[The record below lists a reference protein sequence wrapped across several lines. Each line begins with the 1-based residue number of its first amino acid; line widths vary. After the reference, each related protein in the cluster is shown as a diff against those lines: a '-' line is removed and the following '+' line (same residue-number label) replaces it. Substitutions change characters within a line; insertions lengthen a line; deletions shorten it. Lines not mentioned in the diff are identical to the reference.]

1 MFMNPYM
8 FLEVN
13 PDVAA
18 IINEKSSA
26 DLFDKEPSEPTKVKG
41 STRGYVAWG
50 GDNNLP
56 QQIREK
62 VYDSDVMSPNMWFNI
77 LTCYG
82 RGVKY
87 TNKDGSQV
95 TDEEIKTF
103 FKRNRL
109 IPLMWEEI
117 TDIKFW
123 NFAVVVFILDAEGNK
138 VVQIVHKEA
147 MYIRLETCNP
157 TTGRIENVLY
167 ANWEDQESARD
178 PEVIDLLD
186 MRDPWGDLMARLGR
200 IPGPDG
206 KIKKSDTR
214 KFAYLIRIPTPGNKY
229 YPFAYWMST
238 LRSGWYDLSVMVP
251 RVKKAH
257 MKSGMKI
264 RYQVE
269 IDKEFWTYLYQ
280 SEQITD
286 PEKQKARRELE
297 IKNIKEFLSGIEN
310 SDKVWFS
317 GYYIDPNK
325 IEHKLVR
332 INVIDNKKE
341 GGDWIE
347 DAEEAA
353 NFLCY
358 AQGVHPH
365 LNGATPGKNKGS
377 QSGSDKRE
385 LFTMKQAI
393 EKPVR
398 DLLLEPL
405 TLIADVNNWNINF
418 EIPDIMLTTLDKGTD
433 AKEVTQYKTEDHV
446 TEE

>member
-1 MFMNPYM
+1 MNDYM
-8 FLEVN
+8 CVLELN
-13 PDVAA
+13 SDVAA
-18 IINEKSSA
+18 IVNEVSSA
-26 DLFDKEPSEPTKVKG
+26 DLFDKEPSEPIKVKG
-41 STRGYVAWG
+41 ATRGYVEWG
-50 GDNNLP
+50 RDNGLP
-56 QQIREK
+56 QKIRDK
-62 VYDSDVMSPNMWFNI
+62 VFDSDVMSPNMLFNI
-77 LTCYG
+77 LACYG
-82 RGVKY
+82 RGV
-87 TNKDGSQV
+87 TFCNEDGSKV
-95 TDEEIKTF
+95 TDENIVVF

-109 IPLMWEEI
+109 TPLMWEVM

-123 NFAVVVFILDAEGNK
+123 NFAVVVLILDNEGEN
-138 VVQIVHKEA
+138 VVQVLHKDA
-147 MYIRLETCNP
+147 MYIRLESCDP
-157 TTGRIENVLY
+157 VTGRIEHVLY
-167 ANWEDQESARD
+167 ANWEDNECAAN
-178 PEVIDLLD
+178 PEVIELLD
-186 MRDPWGDLMARLGR
+186 MRDPWGDMMVRLGR
-200 IPGPDG
+200 LPGDNG
-206 KIKKSDTR
+206 KVIKTKDR

-238 LRSGWYDLSVMVP
+238 FRSGWYDVSGIVP
-251 RVKKAH
+251 RAKKAH

-280 SEQITD
+280 SENITD
-286 PEKQKARRELE
+286 PEQKLKRREQE
-297 IKNIKEFLSGIEN
+297 IQNIKMFLSGVEN
-310 SDKVWFS
+310 GDKVWFS

-332 INVIDNKKE
+332 INVIDTNKE

-398 DLLLEPL
+398 DLVLEPL
-405 TLIADVNNWNINF
+405 ALVADINRWEIRF
-418 EIPDIMLTTLDKGTD
+418 DIPDIMLTTLDQGTD
-433 AKEVTQYKTEDHV
+433 AKEVSQNKPKKDDTTK
-446 TEE
+446 

>member
-1 MFMNPYM
+1 MMDYVSV
-8 FLEVN
+8 LEVSS
-13 PDVAA
+13 DVAA
-18 IINEKSSA
+18 IINEVSSA
-26 DLFDKEPSEPTKVKG
+26 DLFDKEPTQPVTVKG
-41 STRGYVAWG
+41 SSRGYVQWG
-50 GDNNLP
+50 YDNNLP
-56 QQIREK
+56 QQIRDK
-62 VYDSDVMSPNMWFNI
+62 VYDSDVMSPNMLFNV

-82 RGVKY
+82 RGVNY
-87 TNKDGSQV
+87 TRKDGSPIEE
-95 TDEEIKTF
+95 EEITTF

-109 IPLMWEEI
+109 IPLMWEAI

-123 NFAVVVFILDAEGNK
+123 NFAVLVLILDKEGNK
-138 VVQIVHKEA
+138 VVQLVHKEA

-157 TTGRIENVLY
+157 ATGRIEHVLY
-167 ANWEDQESARD
+167 ANWEDQESAEH
-178 PEVIDLLD
+178 PEVIELLD
-186 MRDPWGDLMARLGR
+186 MHDPWGDMMMRLGR
-200 IPGPDG
+200 LPGADG
-206 KIKKSDTR
+206 RMLRTNVR
-214 KFAYLIRIPTPGNKY
+214 KFAFLVRIPTPGNKY

-251 RVKKAH
+251 KVKKAH

-269 IDKEFWTYLYQ
+269 IDKEFWTYLFQ

-286 PEKQKARRELE
+286 PEKQKERRNKE
-297 IKNIKEFLSGIEN
+297 IQNIKEFLSGLE
-310 SDKVWFS
+310 SGDKVWFS

-325 IEHKLVR
+325 VEHRLVR
-332 INVIDNKKE
+332 INIIDTKKE

-405 TLIADVNNWNINF
+405 VLVADVNGWDIQF
-418 EIPDIMLTTLDKGTD
+418 DIPDIMLTTLDQGTD
-433 AKEVTQYKTEDHV
+433 AKEISQNKKDKDDTAE
-446 TEE
+446 

>member
-1 MFMNPYM
+1 MMDYVSV
-8 FLEVN
+8 LEVSS
-13 PDVAA
+13 DVAA
-18 IINEKSSA
+18 IINEVSSA
-26 DLFDKEPSEPTKVKG
+26 DLFDKELTQPITVKG
-41 STRGYVAWG
+41 SSRGYVQWG
-50 GDNNLP
+50 YDNNLP
-56 QQIREK
+56 QLIRDK
-62 VYDSDVMSPNMWFNI
+62 VYNSDVMSPNMLFNI

-82 RGVKY
+82 RGVNY
-87 TNKDGSQV
+87 TRKDGSPIKE
-95 TDEEIKTF
+95 EEITTF

-109 IPLMWEEI
+109 IPLMWEAI

-123 NFAVVVFILDAEGNK
+123 NFAVFVVILDKEGNK
-138 VVQIVHKEA
+138 VVQLVHKEA

-157 TTGRIENVLY
+157 ATGRIEHVLY
-167 ANWEDQESARD
+167 ANWEDQESAEH
-178 PEVIDLLD
+178 PEVIELLD
-186 MRDPWGDLMARLGR
+186 MRDPWGDMMIRLGR
-200 IPGPDG
+200 LPGPDG
-206 KIKKSDTR
+206 RTLKTDVR
-214 KFAYLIRIPTPGNKY
+214 KFAFLVRIPTPGNKY

-251 RVKKAH
+251 KVKKAH

-269 IDKEFWTYLYQ
+269 IDKEFWTYLFQ

-286 PEKQKARRELE
+286 PEKQRRNKE
-297 IKNIKEFLSGIEN
+297 IQNIKEFLSGLE
-310 SDKVWFS
+310 SGDKVWFS
-317 GYYIDPNK
+317 GYYIDPNRV
-325 IEHKLVR
+325 EHRLVR
-332 INVIDNKKE
+332 INIIDTKKE

-398 DLLLEPL
+398 DLLLWL
-405 TLIADVNNWNINF
+405 
-418 EIPDIMLTTLDKGTD
+418 M
-433 AKEVTQYKTEDHV
+433 
-446 TEE
+446 

>member
-1 MFMNPYM
+1 MMDYVSV
-8 FLEVN
+8 LEVS

-18 IINEKSSA
+18 IINETSSA
-26 DLFDKEPSEPTKVKG
+26 DLFDKEPTQPVTVKG
-41 STRGYVAWG
+41 SSRGYVQWG
-50 GDNNLP
+50 PDNSLP
-56 QQIREK
+56 QLIRDK
-62 VYDSDVMSPNMWFNI
+62 VYDSDVMSPNMLFNV

-82 RGVKY
+82 RGVNY
-87 TNKDGSQV
+87 TRKDGSPIEE
-95 TDEEIKTF
+95 EEITTF

-109 IPLMWEEI
+109 IPLMWEAI

-123 NFAVVVFILDAEGNK
+123 NFAVLVLILDKEGNK
-138 VVQIVHKEA
+138 VVQLVHKEA

-157 TTGRIENVLY
+157 ATGRIEHVLY
-167 ANWEDQESARD
+167 ANWEDRESAEH
-178 PEVIDLLD
+178 PEVIELLD
-186 MRDPWGDLMARLGR
+186 MRDPWGDMMIRLGR
-200 IPGPDG
+200 LPGPDG
-206 KIKKSDTR
+206 RTLKTAVR
-214 KFAYLIRIPTPGNKY
+214 KFAFLVRIPTPGNKY

-251 RVKKAH
+251 KVKKAH

-269 IDKEFWTYLYQ
+269 IDKEFWNYLFQ

-286 PEKQKARRELE
+286 PEKQKERRNKE
-297 IKNIKEFLSGIEN
+297 IQNIKEFLSGLE
-310 SDKVWFS
+310 SGDKVWFS
-317 GYYIDPNK
+317 AYYIDPNK
-325 IEHKLVR
+325 MEHRLVR
-332 INVIDNKKE
+332 INIIDTKKE

-405 TLIADVNNWNINF
+405 VLVADVNGWDIRF
-418 EIPDIMLTTLDKGTD
+418 DIPDIMLTTLDKGTD
-433 AKEVTQYKTEDHV
+433 AKEVSQNK
-446 TEE
+446 EEKDDTAE

>member
-1 MFMNPYM
+1 M
-8 FLEVN
+8 LELA

-18 IINEKSSA
+18 IVNEVSSA
-26 DLFDKEPSEPTKVKG
+26 DLFDTESTQPIKVKG
-41 STRGYVAWG
+41 SSRGYVPWG
-50 GDNNLP
+50 GDNALP
-56 QQIREK
+56 QQIRDK
-62 VYDSDVMSPNMWFNI
+62 VYESDVMSPNMLFNV

-82 RGVKY
+82 RGVGY
-87 TNKDGSQV
+87 TNKDGSEV
-95 TDEEIKTF
+95 SDEEVITF

-109 IPLMWEEI
+109 IPLMWESI
-117 TDIKFW
+117 TDVKFW
-123 NFAVVVFILDAEGNK
+123 NFAVMVLILDTEGNK
-138 VVQIVHKEA
+138 VVQIIQKEA
-147 MYIRLETCNP
+147 MYCRFETCNP
-157 TTGRIENVLY
+157 KTGRIEKVLY
-167 ANWEDQESARD
+167 ANWEDQDSVD
-178 PEVIDLLD
+178 NPEVIELLD
-186 MRDPWGDLMARLGR
+186 TRDPWGDMMIRLGR
-200 IPGPDG
+200 LPGPDG
-206 KIKKSDTR
+206 KTRKSTER
-214 KFAYLIRIPTPGNKY
+214 KFAYLVKIPTPGNKY

-251 RVKKAH
+251 KVKKAH

-269 IDKEFWTYLYQ
+269 IDKDFWKYLYDA
-280 SEQITD
+280 EQITD
-286 PEKQKARRELE
+286 PEKQKERRIQE
-297 IKNIKEFLSGIEN
+297 INNIKEFLSGVEN
-310 SDKVWFS
+310 GDKVWFS

-325 IEHKLVR
+325 VEHRLVR

-405 TLIADVNNWNINF
+405 TLVADVNGWDLRF
-418 EIPDIMLTTLDKGTD
+418 DIPDIMLSTLDQGRD
-433 AKEVTQYKTEDHV
+433 AKEVSQNKPQGNDTDD
-446 TEE
+446 

>member
-1 MFMNPYM
+1 MTEYVHILELNP
-8 FLEVN
+8 E
-13 PDVAA
+13 VAA
-18 IINEKSSA
+18 IVNEVSSS
-26 DLFDKEPSEPTKVKG
+26 DLFDKESSEPVKVNG
-41 STRGYVAWG
+41 SPRGYVSW
-50 GDNNLP
+50 GDNNDLP
-56 QQIREK
+56 KKIRDK
-62 VYDSDVMSPNMWFNI
+62 VYDSDVMSPNMLFNV

-87 TNKDGSQV
+87 NTKDGYPIS
-95 TDEEIKTF
+95 DEEIEIF

-109 IPLMWEEI
+109 VSIMWEAI

-123 NFAVVVFILDAEGNK
+123 NFAVLVLILDKEGNK
-138 VVQIVHKEA
+138 VVQLLHKEA

-157 TTGRIENVLY
+157 KTGRIERVLY
-167 ANWEDQESARD
+167 ANWEDNDSANN
-178 PEVIDLLD
+178 PEVIELLD
-186 MRDPWGDLMARLGR
+186 TRDPWGDMMTRLGR
-200 IPGPDG
+200 IPGKDG
-206 KIKKSDTR
+206 KINKTTER
-214 KFAYLIRIPTPGNKY
+214 KFAFLVKIPTPGNKY

-251 RVKKAH
+251 RVKKSH

-269 IDKEFWTYLYQ
+269 IHRDFWKYLYE

-286 PEKQKARRELE
+286 PEKQKERRELE
-297 IKNIKEFLSGIEN
+297 LKNIREFLSGLEN
-310 SDKVWFS
+310 GDKVWFS
-317 GYYIDPNK
+317 GYYVNPDK
-325 IEHKLVR
+325 VEVKLVR
-332 INVIDNKKE
+332 INIIDTKKE

-405 TLIADVNNWNINF
+405 ALIADVNGWDIHF
-418 EIPDIMLTTLDKGTD
+418 EIPDIMLTTLDQGVD
-433 AKEVTQYKTEDHV
+433 AKEISQEKPEKNDTRE
-446 TEE
+446 

>member
-1 MFMNPYM
+1 MMEHVYI
-8 FLEVN
+8 LELS
-13 PDVAA
+13 PEVAA
-18 IINEKSSA
+18 IVNEASSA
-26 DLFDKEPSEPTKVKG
+26 DLFDKELSEPVKVKG
-41 STRGYVAWG
+41 STRGYVSW
-50 GDNNLP
+50 GDNNDLP
-56 QQIREK
+56 KQIRDK
-62 VYDSDVMSPNMWFNI
+62 VYESDVMSPNMLFNV

-82 RGVKY
+82 RGVRY
-87 TNKDGSQV
+87 STKDGS
-95 TDEEIKTF
+95 EISDKDMEIF

-109 IPLMWEEI
+109 VSIMWEAI

-123 NFAVVVFILDAEGNK
+123 NFAVLVLILNKEGNK
-138 VVQIVHKEA
+138 VVQLLHKEA
-147 MYIRLETCNP
+147 MYVRLETCNP
-157 TTGRIENVLY
+157 KTGRIENVLY
-167 ANWEDQESARD
+167 ANWEDNDSAND
-178 PEVIDLLD
+178 PEVIPLLD
-186 MRDPWGDLMARLGR
+186 TRDPWGDMMIRLGR
-200 IPGPDG
+200 LPGIDG
-206 KIKKSDTR
+206 KMKSTEER
-214 KFAYLIRIPTPGNKY
+214 KFAFLVKIPTPGNKY

-251 RVKKAH
+251 KVKKAH

-269 IDKEFWTYLYQ
+269 IHRDFWKYLYE

-286 PEKQKARRELE
+286 PAKQKERRELE
-297 IKNIKEFLSGIEN
+297 LKNIREFLSGLEN
-310 SDKVWFS
+310 GDKVWFS
-317 GYYIDPNK
+317 GYYVNPDK
-325 IEHKLVR
+325 VEVKLVR
-332 INVIDNKKE
+332 INVIDTKKE

-405 TLIADVNNWNINF
+405 ALIADVNGWDIHF
-418 EIPDIMLTTLDKGTD
+418 EIPNIMLTTLDQGVD
-433 AKEVTQYKTEDHV
+433 AKEVSQEKPEKNDTGE
-446 TEE
+446 

>member
-1 MFMNPYM
+1 M
-8 FLEVN
+8 LELA

-18 IINEKSSA
+18 IVNEASSA
-26 DLFDKEPSEPTKVKG
+26 DLFDTESTQPTKVKG
-41 STRGYVAWG
+41 SSRGYVPWG
-50 GDNNLP
+50 GDNALP
-56 QQIREK
+56 QQIRDK
-62 VYDSDVMSPNMWFNI
+62 VYESDVMSPNMLFNV

-82 RGVKY
+82 RGVGY
-87 TNKDGSQV
+87 TNKDGSEV
-95 TDEEIKTF
+95 TDEEVITF

-109 IPLMWEEI
+109 IPLMWESI
-117 TDIKFW
+117 TDVKFW
-123 NFAVVVFILDAEGNK
+123 NFAVMVLILDTEGNK
-138 VVQIVHKEA
+138 VVQVIQKEA
-147 MYIRLETCNP
+147 MYCRFETCNP
-157 TTGRIENVLY
+157 KTGRIEKVLY
-167 ANWEDQESARD
+167 ANWEDQDSAD
-178 PEVIDLLD
+178 NPEVIELLD
-186 MRDPWGDLMARLGR
+186 TRDPWGDMMTRLGR
-200 IPGPDG
+200 LPGPDG
-206 KIKKSDTR
+206 KTLKSKDR
-214 KFAYLIRIPTPGNKY
+214 KFAYLVKIPTPGNKY

-251 RVKKAH
+251 KVKKAH

-269 IDKEFWTYLYQ
+269 IDKDFWKYLFE

-286 PEKQKARRELE
+286 PEKQKERRIQE
-297 IKNIKEFLSGIEN
+297 INNIKEFLSGMEN
-310 SDKVWFS
+310 GDKVWFS

-325 IEHKLVR
+325 IEHRLVR

-405 TLIADVNNWNINF
+405 TLVSDVNGWDLRF
-418 EIPDIMLTTLDKGTD
+418 DIPDIMLTTLDQGSD
-433 AKEVTQYKTEDHV
+433 AKEVSQNKPRENDINN
-446 TEE
+446 